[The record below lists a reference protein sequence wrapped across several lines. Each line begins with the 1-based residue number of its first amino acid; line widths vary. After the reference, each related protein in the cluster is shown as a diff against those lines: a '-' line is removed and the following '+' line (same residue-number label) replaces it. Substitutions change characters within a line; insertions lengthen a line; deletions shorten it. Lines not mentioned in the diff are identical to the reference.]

1 MVGMAATVVAA
12 GRFSIRQKTTIM
24 TRSITVTTALLFG
37 LLALTILPNTAQA
50 LPQELADKG
59 ITQEQAVIA
68 QQLYAAHNQKVYP
81 IEQKLAELRSE
92 LNNQD
97 ATSGANLSTVRNI
110 YKEMAEAK
118 TQLFTINDEFDSAL
132 VKNGI
137 NPAIFAHH
145 DESVLGNNYR

>member
-1 MVGMAATVVAA
+1 MAATVVAA
-12 GRFSIRQKTTIM
+12 GRLIVWQITTIM
-24 TRSITVTTALLFG
+24 SKSTTVTTTLLWGLIALV
-37 LLALTILPNTAQA
+37 ILQNTAQA
-50 LPQELADKG
+50 LPQEFADNA

-68 QQLYAAHNQKVYP
+68 QHLYAAHNQNIYS

-118 TQLFTINDEFDSAL
+118 TQLFTINDEFNSAL

-137 NPAIFAHH
+137 NPATFAHH
-145 DESVLGNNYR
+145 DGSVLENNCW